1 MAVATA
7 QGRPL
12 VRDAAKAHAAQNR
25 LVLAHIYTSTIALAV
40 GALFGLLQGFSRANW
55 LVIPQEFD
63 YYRVL
68 TVHGVLMALVFTTFF
83 ITGLAMY
90 GTYRVIERERTVA
103 FAWISYALML
113 GGTVLAAYEILIG
126 NATVLYTFYAPLK
139 ADPLFYFGA
148 TFLVLGTWGVAFE
161 VFENVVWWVKQNP
174 GKPIPLPMHGITC
187 TFAMWII
194 ATLGVV
200 AEMCM
205 LIPWS
210 MDLTPGINVMVSR
223 MLFWYFGHPLVYFW
237 VMGAYLIWYNVIPVT
252 YKGKNFSDPLTRLA
266 FIMLLLLSTP
276 VGLHHEFLEPGV
288 SAFWKWVHTVT
299 TYGVVIPSFMTAF
312 ALFASFELAARA
324 QGRTGFWNVIRG
336 LPWRDP
342 AFSGAGLGMLLFIFG
357 GAGGII
363 NSSYSLDV
371 LVHNT
376 MWIVGHFHV
385 TVGGP
390 VALTFI
396 AATYRL
402 VPSLTGRRL
411 WAPKLAL
418 AQTYLYFVG
427 MFLMSMSMHVAG
439 LLGSPRRTADVTYFG
454 AAGAQSWHGEMVLA
468 AVGGT
473 ILFVS
478 ILMFVAV
485 ALGTRFVNTPRE
497 STIDFAPTETGSAPS
512 PLLDRIGLWSVI
524 ALALAILAYAGPL
537 NEVFSQHGYLVK
549 GMRTW

>member
-1 MAVATA
+1 MAVLTLRG
-7 QGRPL
+7 GRL
-12 VRDAAKAHAAQNR
+12 VDEVAEAHAAENR
-25 LVLAHIYTSTIALAV
+25 LVLAHIYTATIALAA
-40 GALFGLLQGFSRANW
+40 GALFGLLQGLSRANW
-55 LVIPQEFD
+55 IVIPQTFD

-90 GTYRVIERERTVA
+90 GTFRSIQRERTVV
-103 FAWISYALML
+103 FAWMSYALML
-113 GGTVLAAYEILIG
+113 IGTLMAALEILAG

-139 ADPLFYFGA
+139 ADPLFYIGA
-148 TFLVLGTWGVAFE
+148 TILVLGTWGVGFE
-161 VFENVVWWVKQNP
+161 VFENVIWWKKQNP
-174 GKPIPLPMHGITC
+174 GRPMPLFMHGVTC
-187 TFAMWII
+187 TFAMWMV
-194 ATLGVV
+194 ATLGLV
-200 AEMCM
+200 AEMLM

-210 MDLTPGINVMVSR
+210 MDLTPGINVMVTR

-237 VMGAYLIWYNVIPVT
+237 VMGAYLIWYNLIPMS
-252 YKGKNFSDPLTRLA
+252 YQGKNFSDPLTRLA
-266 FIMLLLLSTP
+266 FLMLLLLSTP

-324 QGRTGFWNVIRG
+324 QGRRGFVQIVTG
-336 LPWRDP
+336 LPWGKP
-342 AFSGAGLGMLLFIFG
+342 QFSGAALGMILFVLG

-402 VPSLTGRRL
+402 VPSLTGRKL

-418 AQTYLYFVG
+418 AQTYLYFFG
-427 MFLMSMSMHVAG
+427 MLLMSMSMHVAG

-454 AAGAQSWHGEMVLA
+454 AAGAQSWHVEMVFA
-468 AVGGT
+468 AVGGV

-485 ALGTRFVNTPRE
+485 ALGTRFVNTPAE
-497 STIDFAPTETGSAPS
+497 STIDFAPTETGTPPS
-512 PLLDRIGLWSVI
+512 PLLDRIGLWAVI
-524 ALALAILAYAGPL
+524 ALALAVLAYAGPF
-537 NEVFSQHGYLVK
+537 NEVLGQHGYLVK